1 MSHFNFWPFP
11 PIFWPIITDLSG
23 NIVWSQIEQFWW
35 TFVYSKFKRSSL
47 RSQCWMR
54 LFLWFSNTVIICYQ
68 ECPSINRLCFGKAS
82 LKAKLSLE
90 WITVSIA
97 SFFTTKSKVDIRDSE
112 IFKEFKEDRDKWLY
126 TTNCIAPSIW
136 TLFFSIDFLSKQ
148 VTLLR
153 KNFTH
158 TL

>member
-1 MSHFNFWPFP
+1 MRHF
-11 PIFWPIITDLSG
+11 G
-23 NIVWSQIEQFWW
+23 
-35 TFVYSKFKRSSL
+35 R
-47 RSQCWMR
+47 
-54 LFLWFSNTVIICYQ
+54 FSNTVIICYL

-112 IFKEFKEDRDKWLY
+112 NFKEFKEDRDKWLY

-158 TL
+158 CKPSFELYRYPDLLRYPDDKAERDASSWWCHFLGQSPSGRHPHSLSYFSLS